1 MIKYKLKCK
10 NCERSFDSWF
20 SSSRE
25 FEKLRKKKFLNCHFC
40 NSKEIVK
47 TLMAPNILGAKQKIE
62 KKITSKKNI
71 EIKKK
76 ILEFQNFIK
85 KNFENVGDDF
95 VYKARSLH
103 YNNKKNLKGIYG
115 NASKKQI
122 RELQEEGRETQMF
135 PWIEDKKN

>member
-10 NCERSFDSWF
+10 NCEKSFDSWF

-25 FEKLRKKKFLNCHFC
+25 LEKLRKKKFLNCHFC

-122 RELQEEGRETQMF
+122 RELQEEGIETQMF

>member
-1 MIKYKLKCK
+1 MIKYRLKCR
-10 NCERSFDSWF
+10 NCEKSFDSWF

-122 RELQEEGRETQMF
+122 TELQEEGIDTQIF
-135 PWIEDKKN
+135 PWFEDKDN